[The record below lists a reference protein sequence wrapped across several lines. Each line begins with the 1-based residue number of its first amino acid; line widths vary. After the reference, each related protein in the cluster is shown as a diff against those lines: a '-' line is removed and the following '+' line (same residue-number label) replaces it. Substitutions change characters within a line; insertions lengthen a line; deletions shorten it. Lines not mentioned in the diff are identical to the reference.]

1 MTDFVLNATLAAD
14 TMVLGDFALSR
25 VLLMN
30 DARYPWLILVP
41 RRPDIEEIIDLSLT
55 DQHMLMD
62 EITAASTAVQATVRP
77 DKINVAAIGNR
88 VRQLHVHVLGRF
100 ESDPAWPGPVW
111 GHSPAVAYQPH
122 QAGVMADRMVA
133 VLQTHG
139 LRTA

>member
-1 MTDFVLNATLAAD
+1 MTDFALNPTLAGD
-14 TMVLGDFALSR
+14 TIALGDFSLSR

-30 DARYPWLILVP
+30 DARYPWIILVP
-41 RRPDIEEIIDLSLT
+41 RRPDVEEIIDLSLT

-62 EITAASTAVQATVRP
+62 EITATSAAIREVMSP
-77 DKINVAAIGNR
+77 DKINVGAIGNR

-100 ESDPAWPGPVW
+100 ESDASWPGPVW

-122 QAGVMADRMVA
+122 QSGILIDKLVA
-133 VLQTHG
+133 ALQTHG